1 MPGALSSSSFPSPC
15 SLFRPQ
21 VKYHFLWETSPDP
34 LRLHA
39 KLLLCGPFASRPP
52 TPVVYVHH
60 IVIIT
65 YNRLYLLNIRFSV
78 YAWPKCLT
86 NTYLMKGNMFVELMK
101 RCQVESIN
109 IIFHCI
115 PFKQTPRQG
124 IKCKGFL
131 WEMIPKRRGGRET
144 NGGYLYGWILTVGKL
159 SYWGPSEW
167 LRLTQLSCVP
177 LTVKRWISWSIYLAA
192 FAPHYCGLLLRA

>member
-65 YNRLYLLNIRFSV
+65 YNRLYLLSIRFSV

-101 RCQVESIN
+101 RWKVSTLSSIAFPSN
-109 IIFHCI
+109 RH
-115 PFKQTPRQG
+115 R
-124 IKCKGFL
+124 
-131 WEMIPKRRGGRET
+131 GREL
-144 NGGYLYGWILTVGKL
+144 NVRGFFGRWSQRDGEGEKQMVGTFMVGF
-159 SYWGPSEW
+159 SQWGNYPTED
-167 LRLTQLSCVP
+167 
-177 LTVKRWISWSIYLAA
+177 
-192 FAPHYCGLLLRA
+192 LLNDYA